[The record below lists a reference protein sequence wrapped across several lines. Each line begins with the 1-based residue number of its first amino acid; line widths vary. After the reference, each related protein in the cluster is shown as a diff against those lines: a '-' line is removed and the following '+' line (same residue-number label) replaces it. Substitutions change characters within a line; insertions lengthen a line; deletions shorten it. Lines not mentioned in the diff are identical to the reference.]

1 MHSLCCL
8 TATDYMHIV
17 PTAPISEQTDEFH
30 LAGKANLTGIERQW
44 IPRIIHIERPVLP
57 NSRF

>member
-8 TATDYMHIV
+8 TATDYMLIV
-17 PTAPISEQTDEFH
+17 PIARISKQTDEFH
-30 LAGKANLTGIERQW
+30 LAGKANLTGIERQMT
-44 IPRIIHIERPVLP
+44 PGIIHVERPVLP